1 MGSIVNLVSLVLRIR
16 PQTRPAAETALAALP
31 GVECHDMTPDGKL
44 VVTVES
50 VAGVA
55 LSDVLI
61 AIAREPLVLAATL
74 AYEYSDEEG
83 KEANDDAGCC
93 VQPQPNNSTESP
105 CKETLQ

>member
-1 MGSIVNLVSLVLRIR
+1 MNLVSLVLRIR
-16 PQTRPAAETALAALP
+16 PQTRRDAEMALAVLP

-44 VVTVES
+44 VVTVER
-50 VAGVA
+50 VAGAA

-83 KEANDDAGCC
+83 HDDDAERCA
-93 VQPQPNNSTESP
+93 QPQPQLNNSTESP